1 LRGRLPGLPV
11 ESGAMASL
19 LALFSSLLWGSAD
32 YHAGN
37 LSKRFPA
44 IAVLAVN
51 QAFGFIAGFFLVI
64 ISGAWHV
71 NAFGDG
77 GYLIPGIIAGMAG
90 YAGLIS
96 LYAGLS
102 TGRMGVVS
110 PISSL
115 SALLPLGYAIIFKG
129 DQLSA
134 ILWFGVIVAILGG
147 FLASGP
153 EISQGLPLKPVLL
166 ALSAAFFFGSAL
178 ICMAI
183 GSQSSALMTMTTM
196 RATTLVFSLG
206 LFIRYRNVG
215 GLGKAQLPILIFIGV
230 ADFAANLL
238 LGVATTK
245 GLVSLAMVLGSLYPI
260 ATVVLAFKFLHERL
274 HRVQY
279 VGIAF
284 AVIGVAV
291 ISAF

>member
-1 LRGRLPGLPV
+1 
-11 ESGAMASL
+11 MASF
-19 LALFSSLLWGSAD
+19 LALLSSGLWGSAD
-32 YHAGN
+32 YHAGK
-37 LSKRFPA
+37 LSKKFPA
-44 IAVLAVN
+44 IAVLGTS
-51 QAFGFIAGFFLVI
+51 QAIGFITGVVLVL
-64 ISGAWHV
+64 ISGAWSAE
-71 NAFGDG
+71 AFGDG
-77 GYLIPGIIAGMAG
+77 GYLFAGALAGLAG

-115 SALLPLGYAIIFKG
+115 GALMPLAYAIVIKG
-129 DQLSA
+129 DQLST
-134 ILWFGVIVAILGG
+134 IISIGVAAALIGG

-153 EISQGLPLKPVLL
+153 ELSQGLPLKPVLL
-166 ALSAAFFFGSAL
+166 ALSAAIFFGLAL
-178 ICMAI
+178 IFMAE

-196 RATTLVFSLG
+196 RTTTLIIGIGIFA
-206 LFIRYRNVG
+206 RYRHIG
-215 GLGKAQLPILIFIGV
+215 GLGKSELPILIFIGV

-260 ATVVLAFKFLHERL
+260 ATALLAYIFLHERL

-279 VGIAF
+279 VGIAL
-284 AVIGVAV
+284 AVIGVSI

>member
-1 LRGRLPGLPV
+1 
-11 ESGAMASL
+11 MASL
-19 LALFSSLLWGSAD
+19 LALLSSLLWGSAD

-37 LSKRFPA
+37 LSKKFPA
-44 IAVLAVN
+44 IAVLAVS
-51 QAFGFIAGFFLVI
+51 QAIGFLTGVTLVVAT
-64 ISGAWHV
+64 GAWH
-71 NAFGDG
+71 AEALGSD
-77 GYLIPGIIAGMAG
+77 GYLIPGIFAGLAG
-90 YAGLIS
+90 YLGLIS
-96 LYAGLS
+96 LYAALS

-115 SALLPLGYAIIFKG
+115 SALIPLAFALIYKG
-129 DQLSA
+129 DQLSTVLS
-134 ILWFGVIVAILGG
+134 IGVICAMLGG

-166 ALSAAFFFGSAL
+166 ALSAALFFGIAL
-178 ICMAI
+178 VCMAL
-183 GSQSSALMTMTTM
+183 GSESSALMTMTTM
-196 RATTLVFSLG
+196 RTTTLLVG
-206 LFIRYRNVG
+206 IALFIRFKSIG
-215 GLGKAQLPILIFIGV
+215 GLGKKELPLLIFIGV

-245 GLVSLAMVLGSLYPI
+245 GLVSLAMVLGALYPI
-260 ATVVLAFKFLHERL
+260 ATALLAYMFLHERL

-284 AVIGVAV
+284 AVVGVSL

>member
-1 LRGRLPGLPV
+1 
-11 ESGAMASL
+11 MASL
-19 LALFSSLLWGSAD
+19 LALLSSALWGSAD
-32 YHAGN
+32 YHAGK

-44 IAVLAVN
+44 IAVLATS
-51 QAFGFIAGFFLVI
+51 QAIGFFTGVFLVI
-64 ISGAWHV
+64 VSQSW
-71 NAFGDG
+71 NAQALGND
-77 GYLIPGIIAGMAG
+77 GYLLAGALAGLCG

-96 LYAGLS
+96 LYAALS

-115 SALLPLGYAIIFKG
+115 GALIPLAYAIFIKG
-129 DQLSA
+129 DQLST
-134 ILWFGVIVAILGG
+134 IVSIGVLAALLGG

-153 EISQGLPLKPVLL
+153 EVSQGLPLKPVLL
-166 ALSAAFFFGSAL
+166 ALSAAVFFGLAL
-178 ICMAI
+178 VFMAI

-196 RATTLVFSLG
+196 RATTLLIGISI
-206 LFIRYRNVG
+206 FIRFRHIG
-215 GLGKAQLPILIFIGV
+215 GLGKSELPILIFIGV

-260 ATVVLAFKFLHERL
+260 ATALLAYKFLHERL
-274 HRVQY
+274 HNVQY
-279 VGIAF
+279 VGIIF
-284 AVIGVAV
+284 AVIGVAL

>member
-1 LRGRLPGLPV
+1 
-11 ESGAMASL
+11 MASL
-19 LALFSSLLWGSAD
+19 LALLSSALWGSAD
-32 YHAGN
+32 YHAGK

-44 IAVLAVN
+44 IAVLATS
-51 QAFGFIAGFFLVI
+51 QAIGFLTGVFLVI
-64 ISGAWHV
+64 VSRSW
-71 NAFGDG
+71 NAQALGSD
-77 GYLIPGIIAGMAG
+77 GYLLAGALAGLCG

-96 LYAGLS
+96 LYAALS

-115 SALLPLGYAIIFKG
+115 GALIPLAYAIFIKG
-129 DQLSA
+129 DQLST
-134 ILWFGVIVAILGG
+134 IVTIGVIAALLGG

-153 EISQGLPLKPVLL
+153 EVSQGLPLKPVLL
-166 ALSAAFFFGSAL
+166 ALSAAVFFGLAL
-178 ICMAI
+178 VFMAI

-196 RATTLVFSLG
+196 RTTTLIIG
-206 LFIRYRNVG
+206 IAIFIRFRHIG
-215 GLGKAQLPILIFIGV
+215 GLGKSELPILIFIGV

-260 ATVVLAFKFLHERL
+260 ATALLAYKFLHERL
-274 HRVQY
+274 HKVQY
-279 VGIAF
+279 VGIFF
-284 AVIGVAV
+284 AVIGVAL

>member
-1 LRGRLPGLPV
+1 
-11 ESGAMASL
+11 MASL
-19 LALFSSLLWGSAD
+19 LALLSSALWGSAD
-32 YHAGN
+32 YHAGK

-44 IAVLAVN
+44 IAVLATS
-51 QAFGFIAGFFLVI
+51 QAIGFLTGVFLVI
-64 ISGAWHV
+64 VSRSW
-71 NAFGDG
+71 NAQALGSD
-77 GYLIPGIIAGMAG
+77 GYLLAGALAGLCG

-96 LYAGLS
+96 LYAALS

-115 SALLPLGYAIIFKG
+115 GALIPLSYAILIKG
-129 DQLSA
+129 DQLST
-134 ILWFGVIVAILGG
+134 IVTIGVIAALLGG

-153 EISQGLPLKPVLL
+153 EVSQGLPLKPVLL
-166 ALSAAFFFGSAL
+166 ALSAAVFFGLAL
-178 ICMAI
+178 VFMAI

-196 RATTLVFSLG
+196 RTTTLVIG
-206 LFIRYRNVG
+206 IAIFIRFRHIG
-215 GLGKAQLPILIFIGV
+215 GLGKSELPILIFIGV

-260 ATVVLAFKFLHERL
+260 ATALLAYKFLHERL
-274 HRVQY
+274 HKVQY
-279 VGIAF
+279 VGIFF
-284 AVIGVAV
+284 AVIGVAL

>member
-1 LRGRLPGLPV
+1 
-11 ESGAMASL
+11 MASL
-19 LALFSSLLWGSAD
+19 LALLSSALWGTAD
-32 YHAGN
+32 FFAGK
-37 LSKRFPA
+37 LSKKFPA
-44 IAVLAVN
+44 IAVLGIN
-51 QAFGFIAGFFLVI
+51 QAFGLITGVTLVLI
-64 ISGAWHV
+64 TGDWGAQ
-71 NAFGDG
+71 ALGEGLFGMG
-77 GYLIPGIIAGMAG
+77 GYLIPGILAGFSG
-90 YAGLIS
+90 YAGLIC

-115 SALLPLGYAIIFKG
+115 SALIPLGYALFYKG
-129 DQLSA
+129 DQLSLLLT
-134 ILWFGVIVAILGG
+134 IGVIAATLGG

-153 EISQGLPLKPVLL
+153 EVSQGLPLKPIAL
-166 ALSAAFFFGSAL
+166 ALGAAFFFGSAL
-178 ICMAI
+178 IFMSI
-183 GSQSSALMTMTTM
+183 GSESSALMTMTTM
-196 RATTLVFSLG
+196 RTATLIIG
-206 LFIRYRNVG
+206 VG
-215 GLGKAQLPILIFIGV
+215 IFLYNIKKGGRAFGGIGKKEIPLLIFIGI

-260 ATVVLAFKFLHERL
+260 ATALLAYKLLHERL

-284 AVIGVAV
+284 AVFGVAL

>member
-1 LRGRLPGLPV
+1 MVLPCRVL
-11 ESGAMASL
+11 AMASL
-19 LALFSSLLWGSAD
+19 LALLSSALWGSAD
-32 YHAGN
+32 YHAGR

-44 IAVLAVN
+44 IAVLATS
-51 QAFGFIAGFFLVI
+51 QAIGFITGLFLVI
-64 ISGAWHV
+64 VSASW
-71 NAFGDG
+71 NAQALGSD
-77 GYLIPGIIAGMAG
+77 GYLLAGALAGLCG

-96 LYAGLS
+96 LYAALS

-115 SALLPLGYAIIFKG
+115 GALIPLAYAIVIKG
-129 DQLSA
+129 DQLST
-134 ILWFGVIVAILGG
+134 IVSIGVVAALLGG

-153 EISQGLPLKPVLL
+153 EVSQGLPLKPVLL
-166 ALSAAFFFGSAL
+166 ALSAALFFGLAL
-178 ICMAI
+178 VFMAI

-196 RATTLVFSLG
+196 RATTLLIG
-206 LFIRYRNVG
+206 IGIFIRFRHLG
-215 GLGKAQLPILIFIGV
+215 GLGKTELPILIFIGV

-260 ATVVLAFKFLHERL
+260 ATALLAYKFLHERL
-274 HRVQY
+274 HKVQY
-279 VGIAF
+279 VGIFF
-284 AVIGVAV
+284 AVIGVAL